1 MTDDGLWMGLAT
13 IVAVFLVPVFAV
25 LAARHMDDRRADKAR
40 KLDIFRTLMWT
51 RGIRLD
57 REHVGALN
65 LVEVEFIDCPDVMNA
80 WKAYLANLGE
90 EIPSIEQKN
99 RHDAFIKERNSL
111 LTKLIDEIAKVLK
124 IKVTQLDILEG
135 NYVRKIGL
143 TRNGNSNLCGAVL
156 LTCSMEEYLSRPTRT
171 RRNKNKIPI
180 HRRRPPSKRTAQ
192 LGARLST
199 GLPSTSVPFT
209 FTARESCR
217 EHERLKMIQK
227 RQK

>member
-13 IVAVFLVPVFAV
+13 IVAVFLGPVFAV

-40 KLDIFRTLMWT
+40 KLDIFRTLMRT

-65 LVEVEFIDCPDVMNA
+65 FVEVEFIDCPDVMNA
-80 WKAYLANLGE
+80 WRAYLANLGE

-135 NYVRKIGL
+135 NYVPQDWANEEWEQQLVRRGL
-143 TRNGNSNLCGAVL
+143 INVL
-156 LTCSMEEYLSRPTRT
+156 YGRAPIPTHAHQT
-171 RRNKNKIPI
+171 QQEQNPY
-180 HRRRPPSKRTAQ
+180 PPPPATK
-192 LGARLST
+192 
-199 GLPSTSVPFT
+199 
-209 FTARESCR
+209 
-217 EHERLKMIQK
+217 
-227 RQK
+227 